1 MSANTDKKETTD
13 TKETKTKE
21 LTSEMK
27 VAQQLFSSVADKK
40 KGQST
45 WETVIHDKFIFK
57 HPKFPSLNK
66 KQFIEVHMALAA
78 AFPDLDYGVNPAEWE
93 QLTDERKG
101 LRATYRFTGTHTG
114 APFTP
119 FHDCP
124 EIAVTHIRV
133 ALPDE
138 HTIVIVEDGK
148 IVEIDVDENNTLLS
162 GPIGFYISIG
172 GKMPRP
178 APVPTPNML
187 TSPLA
192 SSAPASAG
200 FCASRIGPSSPSKD
214 SNSRS
219 ATSSS
224 STSSVSVS
232 ATADLISHLT
242 VDDDEAD

>member
-1 MSANTDKKETTD
+1 MSATTETKVATD

-21 LTSEMK
+21 LTAEMK
-27 VAQQLFSSVADKK
+27 VAQRLFSSVAVKS
-40 KGQST
+40 GEST
-45 WETVIHDKFIFK
+45 WESIIHDKFIFK

-78 AFPDLDYGVNPAEWE
+78 AFPDLDYGVNPDEWE
-93 QLTDERKG
+93 QLTDNRKG

-114 APFTP
+114 ASFTP

-124 EIAVTHIRV
+124 EIQVTHIRV

-138 HTIVIVEDGK
+138 HTIIIVEDGK

-178 APVPTPNML
+178 AATPAPNVL

-192 SSAPASAG
+192 SSAPASAS
-200 FCASRIGPSSPSKD
+200 FHASKITPSSPNKDSKD
-214 SNSRS
+214 CRSSCNNNSSS
-219 ATSSS
+219 ATA
-224 STSSVSVS
+224 SVS
-232 ATADLISHLT
+232 ATADMISHLT
-242 VDDDEAD
+242 VDDDED